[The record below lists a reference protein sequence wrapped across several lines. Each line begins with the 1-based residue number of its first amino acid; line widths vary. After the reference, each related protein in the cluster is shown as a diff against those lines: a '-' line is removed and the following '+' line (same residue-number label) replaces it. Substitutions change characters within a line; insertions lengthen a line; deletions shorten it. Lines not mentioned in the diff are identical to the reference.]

1 MFYYMPL
8 EIQLVKYVSSF
19 TSAFTGIKQ
28 WMPRAQPPARGHPV
42 GGGGWSEVFKW
53 LVYSIACTEQTL
65 RNAKN
70 VNWEKLLLNRD
81 QIALSELHTLTL
93 LYPSRLQTKRDH
105 HVFFFSSNFFHRFPV
120 PGDG

>member
-1 MFYYMPL
+1 MFYYIPL

-28 WMPRAQPPARGHPV
+28 WIPRARSSRR
-42 GGGGWSEVFKW
+42 GGGWSEVLKW

-120 PGDG
+120 PAGDG

>member
-1 MFYYMPL
+1 M
-8 EIQLVKYVSSF
+8 
-19 TSAFTGIKQ
+19 TG
-28 WMPRAQPPARGHPV
+28 V
-42 GGGGWSEVFKW
+42 
-53 LVYSIACTEQTL
+53 LACTEQTL

-105 HVFFFSSNFFHRFPV
+105 HVFFFSINFFYRFPV